1 MATAYQQAQ
10 REGQDVVRTA
20 ILDTATHLLVTE
32 GPGALTVRRIAG
44 EAGCS
49 TKVIYTL
56 FGGKDGLV
64 EALWLEGFARFER
77 RLRAAP
83 KSVRGGRRLHVTPEG
98 EHGERRL
105 LPASEGEGRLLAPPE
120 GERGER
126 LAGSLSDP
134 RAGALAGSLADP
146 SADPSTS
153 NGARSED
160 GTHAGSLTDPPADPL
175 AELRAGLD
183 AYREYALAEPDYY
196 RVMFQGAVPG
206 FSPGPEAVA
215 AARRSFELLVHA
227 VRACL
232 EQGLLRGGTAREIAD
247 LLWMAVHGA
256 VSLEITG
263 FFAAPEAAQRYRAL
277 YAAVLAPFLLPPD
290 LPDDEP
296 GGEFRELPYEESVER
311 TAS

>member
-1 MATAYQQAQ
+1 MTTAYQQAQ

-77 RLRAAP
+77 RLRATHPRSGA
-83 KSVRGGRRLHVTPEG
+83 L
-98 EHGERRL
+98 
-105 LPASEGEGRLLAPPE
+105 ASPVA
-120 GERGER
+120 
-126 LAGSLSDP
+126 DP
-134 RAGALAGSLADP
+134 RSGALVDPPAGSLADP
-146 SADPSTS
+146 PGD
-153 NGARSED
+153 
-160 GTHAGSLTDPPADPL
+160 SLA
-175 AELRAGLD
+175 ALRAGLD
-183 AYREYALAEPDYY
+183 AYRDYALAEPDYY

-206 FSPGPEAVA
+206 FNPGPEAVEA
-215 AARRSFELLVHA
+215 AGRSFDLLVHA

-247 LLWMAVHGA
+247 LLWMAIHGA

-263 FFAAPEAAQRYRAL
+263 FFAPPESARRYRAL
-277 YAAVLAPFLLPPD
+277 YAAVLAPFLLPAD
-290 LPDDEP
+290 LPDDDQAGVP
-296 GGEFRELPYEESVER
+296 GGEVRELSYEESVER